1 MSTPRDESRIPWVD
15 PIVAEV
21 HAAARD
27 RIVAAV
33 DGDLHALG
41 EQLRARQQAAGRIPT
56 QHAPRPPRS
65 DSGQAAWSHDG
76 AT

>member
-1 MSTPRDESRIPWVD
+1 MSTPRDESQTPWVD

-21 HAAARD
+21 HAARD

-65 DSGQAAWSHDG
+65 ESGQAA
-76 AT
+76 

>member
-1 MSTPRDESRIPWVD
+1 MSTPRDESQTPWVD

-21 HAAARD
+21 HAARD

-33 DGDLHALG
+33 DGDLHALC

-56 QHAPRPPRS
+56 QHASRPPRS
-65 DSGQAAWSHDG
+65 ESGQAA
-76 AT
+76 